1 MKKIL
6 LLLDILHSP
15 TPVLSSIIGIAGATG
30 ALVEVIFLHR
40 VHFLVDIVYPLGT
53 DLPSLQADEDADKR
67 LLADNTRLI
76 SDAFDNAKINYLI
89 AGDEPVSLDDL
100 LMNSAFSDLIVTDAR
115 TNISDFLYAPLNVS
129 MKDLLSDAHCPLLLL
144 REDGMPP
151 DKLIL
156 AYDGSYSSIYAIKQF
171 RYLFPH
177 LASLPAFLVTITA
190 NEKKGIAHSDML
202 KHWAPYHFKDLQVE
216 VLPGRPA
223 GTLPAFVNHHDGRPL
238 VVMGAYGRSSI
249 SRLFHQSLA
258 NAVLEK
264 TSASLFTT
272 HE

>member
-15 TPVLSSIIGIAGATG
+15 TPVLTSVIHIASAAG

-53 DLPSLQADEDADKR
+53 DLPSLQADEEADKQ
-67 LLADNTRLI
+67 LLADNTQLI
-76 SDAFDNAKINYLI
+76 SDTFSSAKIKFLI
-89 AGDEPVSLDDL
+89 AGYEPVSLDDL
-100 LMNSAFSDLIVTDAR
+100 LMNSAFSDLIITDAR
-115 TNISDFLYAPLNVS
+115 TNISDFLYAPVNVS
-129 MKDLLSDAHCPLLLL
+129 IKDLLADAHCPLLLL

-156 AYDGSYSSIYAIKQF
+156 AYDGSYSSIYAIKNF
-171 RYLFPH
+171 RYLFPN
-177 LASLPAFLVTITA
+177 LSFLPAFLVTINS
-190 NEKKGIAHSDML
+190 NEKKGIAHGDML
-202 KHWAPYHFKDLQVE
+202 KHWAPYHFHDLKVE
-216 VLPGRPA
+216 VLSGRPA
-223 GTLPAFVNHHDGRPL
+223 GVLPNFVNQLNGKPL

-264 TSASLFTT
+264 TGASLFTT

>member
-15 TPVLSSIIGIAGATG
+15 APVLSSVINIANATG

-40 VHFLVDIVYPLGT
+40 VHFLVDLVYPLGT
-53 DLPSLQADEDADKR
+53 DLPSLQADEEADKR
-67 LLADNTRLI
+67 LLNDNTQLI
-76 SDAFDNAKINYLI
+76 SDTFSSAKIKFLI
-89 AGDEPVSLDDL
+89 AGSEPVSLDDL
-100 LMNSAFSDLIVTDAR
+100 LMNSAFSDLILTDAR

-151 DKLIL
+151 DKIIL

-177 LASLPAFLVTITA
+177 LSSLPTFLITIAA
-190 NEKKGIAHSDML
+190 NEKKGIAHGDML
-202 KHWAPYHFKDLQVE
+202 KHWAPYHFQNLQVE
-216 VLPGRPA
+216 VLSGRPA
-223 GTLPAFVNHHDGRPL
+223 GVLPGFINHHDGTPI